1 MRDVM
6 ADQKPTKEQTDA
18 LLRAG
23 VFEALCILAGVA
35 AWLLTGSW
43 VWIAAGVLAG
53 LGFSVPAII
62 VFLREAK
69 ERNRASR

>member
-1 MRDVM
+1 MRGVM
-6 ADQKPTKEQTDA
+6 ADQKPTKEQTAA

-23 VFEALCILAGVA
+23 VFEALCILAGVV

>member
-1 MRDVM
+1 M
-6 ADQKPTKEQTDA
+6 AGQKPTKEQTAA

-23 VFEALCILAGVA
+23 VFEALCIIAGVV

-43 VWIAAGVLAG
+43 VWIVAGVLAG

-69 ERNRASR
+69 ERDRASR